1 MSRWSRYSDYDYGYP
16 EYVTAGQRKLQ
27 AQKKIKALSA
37 KGEELSPVV
46 IEGRKIAKTFW
57 GKAWCDNIESYHDY
71 ENRLPRGR
79 SYVRNGAVIDLK
91 IAKGKI
97 TALVMGSELY
107 EIDIT
112 IHELPPEKWEKIKRE
127 CAGKIASL
135 IDLIN
140 GKLSPEIIE
149 LLCRKND
156 GMFPSPKEIK
166 MNCNCPDWADL
177 CKHLAAVLYGI
188 GAKLDEKPEL
198 FFLLRGVDQNELFSA
213 DIADALVDSAA
224 PAAIADD
231 ELNSIF
237 GIELDSLDDDIAIP
251 AVTEKRKPGRQ
262 KKAAGAKTP
271 TKRKPGRPKKT
282 EKAAV
287 TATPEKRKPGR
298 PKKVTAAKTPA
309 KRKPG
314 RPKKTEKVAVTATP
328 EKRKPGRPKKSE
340 AATPKKIASAT
351 GKKSTAKITKKIS
364 KKNTAGKKS

>member
-27 AQKKIKALSA
+27 AQKKIKALTA

-112 IHELPPEKWEKIKRE
+112 IHELPLEKWEKIKRE

-140 GKLSPEIIE
+140 GKLSSEIIE

-166 MNCNCPDWADL
+166 LNCNCPDWADL

-188 GAKLDEKPEL
+188 GARLDEKPEL

-213 DIADALVDSAA
+213 DIADALVGSAA
-224 PAAIADD
+224 PAAISDD
-231 ELNSIF
+231 DLNGIF
-237 GIELDSLDDDIAIP
+237 GIELDSLDGDIKVP
-251 AVTEKRKPGRQ
+251 AVPKKRKPGKP
-262 KKAAGAKTP
+262 KKAAAVKTP
-271 TKRKPGRPKKT
+271 AKRKPSRPKKTAKKTAVATMPEKRKPGRPKKT
-282 EKAAV
+282 EKATPAAV
-287 TATPEKRKPGR
+287 
-298 PKKVTAAKTPA
+298 KKVTAKTTG
-309 KRKPG
+309 RKASKQKDV
-314 RPKKTEKVAVTATP
+314 RKKT
-328 EKRKPGRPKKSE
+328 
-340 AATPKKIASAT
+340 
-351 GKKSTAKITKKIS
+351 
-364 KKNTAGKKS
+364 

>member
-1 MSRWSRYSDYDYGYP
+1 MARWSRYSDYDYGYP

-27 AQKKIKALSA
+27 AQKKIKALTA
-37 KGEELSPVV
+37 KGEKLSPVV

-112 IHELPPEKWEKIKRE
+112 IHELPSEKWEKIKRE

-140 GKLSPEIIE
+140 GKLSSEIIE

-166 MNCNCPDWADL
+166 LNCNCPDWADL

-188 GAKLDEKPEL
+188 GARLDEKPEL

-213 DIADALVDSAA
+213 DIADS
-224 PAAIADD
+224 
-231 ELNSIF
+231 
-237 GIELDSLDDDIAIP
+237 
-251 AVTEKRKPGRQ
+251 
-262 KKAAGAKTP
+262 
-271 TKRKPGRPKKT
+271 
-282 EKAAV
+282 
-287 TATPEKRKPGR
+287 
-298 PKKVTAAKTPA
+298 
-309 KRKPG
+309 
-314 RPKKTEKVAVTATP
+314 
-328 EKRKPGRPKKSE
+328 
-340 AATPKKIASAT
+340 
-351 GKKSTAKITKKIS
+351 
-364 KKNTAGKKS
+364 

>member
-27 AQKKIKALSA
+27 AQKKIKALTA

-79 SYVRNGAVIDLK
+79 SYVRNGAVIDLN

-107 EIDIT
+107 EIDIS
-112 IHELPPEKWEKIKRE
+112 IHELPPEKWEKVKRE

-140 GKLSPEIIE
+140 GKLSSEIIE

-188 GAKLDEKPEL
+188 GARLDEKPEL

-231 ELNSIF
+231 ELNGIF

-251 AVTEKRKPGRQ
+251 ALTEKRKPGRQ

-282 EKAAV
+282 AEKAAV

-298 PKKVTAAKTPA
+298 PT
-309 KRKPG
+309 
-314 RPKKTEKVAVTATP
+314 KTEAAV
-328 EKRKPGRPKKSE
+328 
-340 AATPKKIASAT
+340 PKKIASAT
-351 GKKSTAKITKKIS
+351 GKKSTAKITRKVS
-364 KKNTAGKKS
+364 KKNTARKKS